1 MSDDERLTERFEQ
14 IERNRTYE
22 EAKEPE
28 EDGICKRCKNER
40 KSATEGNDY
49 LCDGCFDFLNGVS
62 PYDPMTPNPM
72 LEAVQAMLDDDDP
85 EDYEDPEDYDDY
97 WDD

>member
-49 LCDGCFDFLNGVS
+49 LCDGCFDFLNVDVVMLKGL
-62 PYDPMTPNPM
+62 YDLVFVAFEFFGINLHTFGTI
-72 LEAVQAMLDDDDP
+72 LLQ
-85 EDYEDPEDYDDY
+85 
-97 WDD
+97 

>member
-1 MSDDERLTERFEQ
+1 MTE
-14 IERNRTYE
+14 
-22 EAKEPE
+22 
-28 EDGICKRCKNER
+28 GICKRCKNER
-40 KSATEGNDY
+40 KSATEGSDY

-72 LEAVQAMLDDDDP
+72 LDAVQQVIWENEDDG
-85 EDYEDPEDYDDY
+85 YEDPEDYDDY

>member
-1 MSDDERLTERFEQ
+1 M
-14 IERNRTYE
+14 
-22 EAKEPE
+22 

-40 KSATEGNDY
+40 KSATEGSDY

-62 PYDPMTPNPM
+62 SYDPVIPNPM
-72 LEAVQAMLDDDDP
+72 LEAVQEAIWKNGGEDDDGDYYPDP
-85 EDYEDPEDYDDY
+85 EEYDDY